1 MEDISHA
8 HIVSLIYKLI
18 TSSKDSDNL
27 FIGFDRSRN
36 RRKDEL
42 AQNKNVKVKFNLRI
56 MLKDIF
62 GSAQCQEKATYCL
75 GYKLTLRRI
84 NDDAVIDK
92 VGGFTDARKE
102 FDHMHCFILHFTPSI
117 QD

>member
-1 MEDISHA
+1 MEDLSHA
-8 HIVSLIYKLI
+8 HIVSLIKKLI

-27 FIGFDRSRN
+27 SIGFDRSRN

-42 AQNKNVKVKFNLRI
+42 ARNKNVKVKLNLRN
-56 MLKDIF
+56 MLKDVF
-62 GSAQCQEKATYCL
+62 GSAECQEKATYGL
-75 GYKLTLRRI
+75 GYKLTLRRT

-92 VGGFTDARKE
+92 VGGFADARKK
-102 FDHMHCFILHFTPSI
+102 FDHMPWFIPHFTPSF